1 MSSEGTNYNQHH
13 HSVDPSHAYPSGGTT
28 GNLSSHNQP
37 PSLPPTDQG
46 SQSYQHNMPYSQS
59 GGMTGST
66 QQGSSGAVPMTPY
79 GNSLPPLTSPYM
91 MGHFHT
97 VGMDSSADTPS
108 AYFMSPSYPLQA
120 PRSILKPKMEPQSG
134 SDRRYHENTN
144 ASASSTRDPS
154 ASVGPANQNMNRVDT
169 NSGTQ
174 NGQFPTTHSQTN
186 ANSISGGKEE
196 LPRRIL
202 QFEPSPSQHGNPS
215 AQSIDTKSQGH
226 KDSSSPNKMSPLD
239 GSHRTL
245 MERYGHQQSYE
256 SSHGYQAQYD
266 FYNPAGASGNRNQN
280 HGQYPM
286 QTSQRLPGSSVK
298 KTTFSPHISNAFDG
312 MPFVDF
318 HPNSD
323 TKFDEL
329 MISPAVGM
337 SSRGGRAGGNMRRT
351 TYDLHDNP
359 SFNIDH
365 GSPMS
370 IRKNN
375 SATRYCTPIVTG
387 GNDRSRV
394 ASAGTYSGRSEQNY
408 RPSPPSG
415 MSSEYD
421 SHLRHYHRPYPTIRG
436 DNPSPVRFDTSAQP
450 DQHYGI
456 SPSMH
461 FQTPVIPRSYQ
472 ESGSGS
478 GRSDQN
484 SGRSQQTFP
493 DPSRNF
499 HPHHRVPPQP
509 HMHPAQSSYPHPAF
523 PPGYPYPF
531 HGASGT
537 PMHSPYDG
545 QYMPFHY
552 PPQVG
557 RKRKS
562 EPRKQPVAKD
572 SKKKKMYSDWVGVTF
587 NRTHK
592 KYQACITHYRKQ
604 HYLGRYM
611 LAVDAAKAYDMA
623 ARELKGAG
631 WKVNFEDDGEYCNAK
646 EKELQKHFTEKN
658 ATTEEEKATVRRMFE
673 AVHPTVQ
680 ELREKLGVAA
690 PANVP
695 MHVVPRE
702 GMTYSML
709 MQNQKAQHF
718 QARNHN
724 SMPMPP
730 VPIQHYPSS
739 MPRNHQ
745 IPPFATQYAVPKT
758 TETAHGNS
766 ALGLAVTPSPNVQ
779 AINKQLPTPS
789 PNLQQMTPDARLA
802 GMSPSAEMTPMSSDS
817 LKGLLMPSTVKAKV
831 DNRQSDEQALKGV
844 QKDIFSSPT
853 SNDNQVTDS
862 SNNASTNA
870 TDKNAAASALLM
882 IGQ

>member
-1 MSSEGTNYNQHH
+1 MEAL
-13 HSVDPSHAYPSGGTT
+13 SHT
-28 GNLSSHNQP
+28 
-37 PSLPPTDQG
+37 
-46 SQSYQHNMPYSQS
+46 
-59 GGMTGST
+59 
-66 QQGSSGAVPMTPY
+66 
-79 GNSLPPLTSPYM
+79 
-91 MGHFHT
+91 
-97 VGMDSSADTPS
+97 
-108 AYFMSPSYPLQA
+108 
-120 PRSILKPKMEPQSG
+120 
-134 SDRRYHENTN
+134 DRRYHENSERENN
-144 ASASSTRDPS
+144 ASSAPRDPS
-154 ASVGPANQNMNRVDT
+154 VGPNQNMNHVDA
-169 NSGTQ
+169 NAGSKD
-174 NGQFPTTHSQTN
+174 GQYPTAPS
-186 ANSISGGKEE
+186 KEE

-202 QFEPSPSQHGNPS
+202 QFEPSPSQHGNP
-215 AQSIDTKSQGH
+215 QSIQSHGQ

-239 GSHRTL
+239 GSHRTI
-245 MERYGHQQSYE
+245 MERYSHQPYE
-256 SSHGYQAQYD
+256 HTHGSQAQYD

-370 IRKNN
+370 VRKNN
-375 SATRYCTPIVTG
+375 AATRYCTPIVTG

-415 MSSEYD
+415 MSAEYD

-436 DNPSPVRFDTSAQP
+436 DNPSPVRFDRSAHP
-450 DQHYGI
+450 DHHYGI

-461 FQTPVIPRSYQ
+461 YQTPVVPRSYN
-472 ESGSGS
+472 ESGLSGSGNS
-478 GRSDQN
+478 HQN
-484 SGRSQQTFP
+484 SGRSHHTHP
-493 DPSRNF
+493 DPNRNF
-499 HPHHRVPPQP
+499 HPHHQGPPQL
-509 HMHPAQSSYPHPAF
+509 HMHSAQSYPHPTF
-523 PPGYPYPF
+523 PPGFHYPF

-545 QYMPFHY
+545 QYMSFQY

-623 ARELKGAG
+623 AKELKGSG
-631 WKVNFEDDGEYCNAK
+631 WKVNFEDDNEYRNAK
-646 EKELQKHFTEKN
+646 EKELQKHFAEKN
-658 ATTEEEKATVRRMFE
+658 VTTEEEQTTIRRMHE

-695 MHVVPRE
+695 VHVGPRE

-718 QARNHN
+718 QPRNHN
-724 SMPMPP
+724 GMPMPP
-730 VPIQHYPSS
+730 IPVQHYPSS
-739 MPRNHQ
+739 IPRNHQ
-745 IPPFATQYAVPKT
+745 MPPFATQFSVTKT
-758 TETAHGNS
+758 TEGAHGNS

-779 AINKQLPTPS
+779 NINKQLPTPS
-789 PNLQQMTPDARLA
+789 PNLQQMTPDVRIA

-817 LKGLLMPSTVKAKV
+817 LKAFLLPSTVKAKV
-831 DNRQSDEQALKGV
+831 DNRPSDEGNLKGV

-853 SNDNQVTDS
+853 EKDQQDANS
-862 SNNASTNA
+862 SNNASANV
-870 TDKNAAASALLM
+870 TDKNVAASALLM